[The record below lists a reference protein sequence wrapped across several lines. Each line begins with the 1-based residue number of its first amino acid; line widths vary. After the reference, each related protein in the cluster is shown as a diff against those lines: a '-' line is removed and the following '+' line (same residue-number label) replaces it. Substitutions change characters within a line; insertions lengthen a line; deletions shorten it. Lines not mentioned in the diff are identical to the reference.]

1 VEKFAWLEN
10 NPYICSKVMNVED
23 KNHVD
28 DLSCIY
34 NFFDGIGMLFVVYQ
48 DIERPTEGEC

>member
-1 VEKFAWLEN
+1 
-10 NPYICSKVMNVED
+10 MNVED

-34 NFFDGIGMLFVVYQ
+34 NYFDGIGMLFVVYQ
-48 DIERPTEGEC
+48 DIERPTEGECQVRENEEGIPPEYPS